1 MMGAMIDPPTVT
13 VARADL
19 EYLLAH
25 YADEVHGTP
34 VPDREHWRLPLLGEA
49 CARLAGALAATGTTG
64 SA

>member
-1 MMGAMIDPPTVT
+1 MDDEVT
-13 VARADL
+13 VKRADL

-49 CARLAGALAATGTTG
+49 CARLAGALAAAG